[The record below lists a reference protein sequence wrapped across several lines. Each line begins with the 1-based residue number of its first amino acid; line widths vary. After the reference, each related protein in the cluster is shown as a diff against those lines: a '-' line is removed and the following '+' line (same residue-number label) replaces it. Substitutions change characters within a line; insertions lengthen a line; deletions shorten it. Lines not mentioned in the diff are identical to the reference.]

1 MFTMNKYLSLIAVS
15 LLVVGF
21 YTDGLA
27 KPSHDM
33 GMGGQTPPTPVETMK
48 VQYVK
53 QNQEFTVTG
62 SMRASQG
69 VIMRSEVDGRVT
81 NIHFKPGDN
90 VAAGTRLIQLNQDI
104 LLAQLKQSDA
114 ELRLAQQDQ
123 ERYSEL
129 YKSHA
134 VAKADLDKAVAMLH
148 SKEGQ
153 KSMIEAQLR
162 QKNIVAPFAGRVG
175 LNLIN
180 LGDYVNVGQDLVS
193 LQAID
198 PLDVEFGVPEVYLN
212 KIAVGN
218 AISLRS
224 DAYPDKSFSG
234 TVYGIDSKINP
245 NNRTVLVRAKVPN
258 PDGKLLPGVF
268 AEVDLAFAAQKPVL
282 PILQTAIVYEAG
294 DTYVYKIIDEKAV
307 KTKIAL
313 GARDQQNVIVLD
325 GVKADDV
332 IVTAGQLKLSDGMPV
347 VAVK

>member
-1 MFTMNKYLSLIAVS
+1 MFTINKYIYIITAFLLIIVFQADS
-15 LLVVGF
+15 
-21 YTDGLA
+21 LA
-27 KPSHDM
+27 KPPH
-33 GMGGQTPPTPVETMK
+33 GMGAGGQMPPTSVETMK

-69 VIMRSEVDGRVT
+69 VTMRSEVDGRVT
-81 NIHFKPGDN
+81 DIHFKPGDN
-90 VAAGTRLIQLNQDI
+90 VASGAKLIQLNQDI
-104 LLAQLKQSDA
+104 LAAQLKQSDA
-114 ELRLAQQDQ
+114 ELKLAQQDQ
-123 ERYSEL
+123 VRYSEL

-134 VAKADLDKAVAMLH
+134 VAKADLDKAVATLH

-153 KSMIEAQLR
+153 KDMIEAQLR

-180 LGDYVNVGQDLVS
+180 LGDYVNAGQDLVS

-218 AISLRS
+218 VISLRS
-224 DAYPDKSFSG
+224 DAYPDKSFPG
-234 TVYGIDSKINP
+234 TVYGIDSKVNP

-268 AEVDLAFAAQKPVL
+268 AKVDLAFAEQKPVL

-294 DTYVYKIIDEKAV
+294 DTYVYKIIDGKAV
-307 KTKIAL
+307 KTKVVL

-325 GVKADDV
+325 GLKADDV
-332 IVTAGQLKLSDGMPV
+332 IVTAGQLKLSDGVFV
-347 VAVK
+347 VSVK